1 MKLETAVREQ
11 WQTWQTHCDLFHRV
25 FLDETGL
32 FTDMTPP
39 WTCETALIVV
49 DAALAGIGA
58 NAPLLKIIEV
68 QDIIEAQSATFKYL
82 AVLT

>member
-11 WQTWQTHCDLFHRV
+11 WQTWQTHCDLFQRV

-39 WTCETALIVV
+39 WTCETALIVWMPRRL
-49 DAALAGIGA
+49 ALASIR
-58 NAPLLKIIEV
+58 L
-68 QDIIEAQSATFKYL
+68 Y
-82 AVLT
+82 

>member
-11 WQTWQTHCDLFHRV
+11 WHTWQAHCDLFQRV

-32 FTDMTPP
+32 STDMIRRYGR
-39 WTCETALIVV
+39 ALDGAHCV

-58 NAPLLKIIEV
+58 NPPL
-68 QDIIEAQSATFKYL
+68 
-82 AVLT
+82 